1 MLRLLGTI
9 AALIAL
15 VSLPCLLALAV
26 IRVDELIELAAH
38 ATRRWWRRARG
49 VQPKVDLPPIEHL
62 AADLR
67 RLNRQRLGI
76 ATRSSVWF
84 DAVQHAYD
92 DRLRAACRALDI
104 EQHLSGL
111 DGIDLEIERV
121 RVEGALADAGLVLRN
136 AASGQRQD
144 RYR

>member
-9 AALIAL
+9 AALAAL

-26 IRVDELIELAAH
+26 IRIDELIELMAHAAH
-38 ATRRWWRRARG
+38 RWWRRSRRAP
-49 VQPKVDLPPIEHL
+49 QEQDTPPIEHL

-92 DRLRAACRALDI
+92 DRLRAACRALDVP
-104 EQHLSGL
+104 QHLSEL
-111 DGIDLEIERV
+111 DGVDLEIERV
-121 RVEGALADAGLVLRN
+121 RVEGALVEAGLVLHHAN
-136 AASGQRQD
+136 SGQRQD